1 MLEAA
6 VAFYSLWLEWVYLT
20 LSPHLGRLEDG
31 ADALSPACG
40 RECAVCVPRRNDNGH
55 GGGAKVAVPKRVTSS
70 E

>member
-6 VAFYSLWLEWVYLT
+6 VAFYSLGVERVYLT
-20 LSPHLGRLEDG
+20 LSPHLGMLEDE

-40 RECAVCVPRRNDNGH
+40 QECAVCVPRRSDDGH
-55 GGGAKVAVPKRVTSS
+55 GVGGRVAVPRHVMSS

>member
-6 VAFYSLWLEWVYLT
+6 VAFYSLWLERVYLT
-20 LSPHLGRLEDG
+20 LSPHLGMLEDE

-40 RECAVCVPRRNDNGH
+40 QECAVCVPRRSDDGH
-55 GGGAKVAVPKRVTSS
+55 GVGGRVAVPRHVMSS